1 VTATPPARP
10 GAALTLLCAVQFM
23 VILDS
28 TVTNVALDS
37 IRIDLGIGD
46 ETLQYVISLYAVAFG
61 GLLLLA
67 GRTGDLVGRRRVFV
81 AGTVLF
87 GAASL
92 ACGVAAS
99 LPVLLGARVVQ
110 GVGAAFVSA
119 TALALLLDM
128 FAEGHAR
135 NRALG
140 VWSALG
146 ASGAATGLILGG
158 VLTDVGGWR
167 LVFFVNVPP
176 CVLAVLVA
184 GRLLPG
190 SEGSRRSGVDVVGAV
205 TVTLGLGALIF
216 GVTHGQQAGF
226 GTATALGALA
236 AAALLLAGF
245 VVAEHRSTAP
255 LVPLRIFTTGA
266 VTAANVAILCLMA
279 VLASQ
284 AFFLM
289 LYLQRI
295 LQASPTWTGSA
306 IAPSAV
312 LAFVGSSLA
321 ARMGGRVPA
330 RVVTAIGLGLV
341 AVAQVVLSGI
351 PVDGSYAVDLLPG
364 LAVFGLG
371 LGAGFVGAT
380 IMATE
385 GLPPTA
391 QGLASGL
398 VSTAQQVGMA
408 VGVAAL
414 VSVAAATTA
423 TRSDPAS
430 PGALVAGYGRG
441 LLVGAVVAAVGAAAA
456 LLIRPNRR
464 PAFAPTGTASRSGR

>member
-1 VTATPPARP
+1 VTATAPARP
-10 GAALTLLCAVQFM
+10 GAALALLCAVQFM

-37 IRIDLGIGD
+37 IRVDLGTGD
-46 ETLQYVISLYAVAFG
+46 ETLQYLISLYAVTFG

-67 GRTGDLVGRRRVFV
+67 GRTGDLVGRRKVFI
-81 AGTVLF
+81 AGTALF

-92 ACGVAAS
+92 ACGMAGS
-99 LPVLLGARVVQ
+99 MPVLLGARAVQ
-110 GVGAAFVSA
+110 GIGAAFVSA

-128 FAEGHAR
+128 FREGHAR

-158 VLTDVGGWR
+158 VLTDVAGWQ

-184 GRLLPG
+184 GRFLPASDG
-190 SEGSRRSGVDVVGAV
+190 SGRSGVDVVGAG

-216 GVTHGQQAGF
+216 AVTRGQQAGF

-236 AAALLLAGF
+236 AAGLLLAGF
-245 VVAEHRSTAP
+245 VVAEHRSASP
-255 LVPLRIFTTGA
+255 LVPLRIFATGS

-279 VLASQ
+279 VLGSQ
-284 AFFLM
+284 GFFLT

-295 LQASPTWTGSA
+295 LETSPTSTGLA
-306 IAPSAV
+306 IAPSAI

-321 ARMGGRVPA
+321 AQMSKRLPA
-330 RVVTAIGLGLV
+330 RGVTAIGLGLV
-341 AVAQVVLSGI
+341 AVAQVLLSGV
-351 PVDGSYAVDLLPG
+351 PVAGSYAGNLLPG
-364 LAVFGLG
+364 LALFGLG
-371 LGAGFVGAT
+371 LGTGFVGAT

-398 VSTAQQVGMA
+398 VNTAQQVGMA
-408 VGVAAL
+408 IGVAAL

-423 TRSDPAS
+423 ASSDPAS
-430 PGALVAGYGRG
+430 ANALVAGYGRG
-441 LLVGAVVAAVGAAAA
+441 LLLGAFVAAVGVAAA
-456 LLIRPNRR
+456 LLIRPGRK
-464 PAFAPTGTASRSGR
+464 PAFKLTDEARVPNH